1 MLAALSSGTRVL
13 QFRLQR
19 AAFLEVLSPYWFSR
33 SLGLHFSYSGLQAL
47 AAGERKAM
55 GNNDS
60 TSKTPGNGASKNAKK
75 VQAERRSTRRCKIN
89 QLMRLCP
96 SDPGKPYFDDIRGTV
111 SVSRDGVYFHTSEPG
126 YELGMRLFVTM
137 PYAKPGESARR
148 DYLAEVV
155 RKSALSNGLTGIGIK
170 ILTELGQSLGYQF
183 VPPENR
189 S

>member
-1 MLAALSSGTRVL
+1 
-13 QFRLQR
+13 
-19 AAFLEVLSPYWFSR
+19 
-33 SLGLHFSYSGLQAL
+33 
-47 AAGERKAM
+47 M

-75 VQAERRSTRRCKIN
+75 VQAERRNTRRCKIN

-96 SDPGKPYFDDIRGTV
+96 SDPGKQHFDDIRGTI

-137 PYAKPGESARR
+137 PYAKPGASARR

-155 RKSALSNGLTGIGIK
+155 RKSTLSNGLTGIGIK
-170 ILTELGQSLGYQF
+170 ILTELGQAEGYHF

-189 S
+189 R